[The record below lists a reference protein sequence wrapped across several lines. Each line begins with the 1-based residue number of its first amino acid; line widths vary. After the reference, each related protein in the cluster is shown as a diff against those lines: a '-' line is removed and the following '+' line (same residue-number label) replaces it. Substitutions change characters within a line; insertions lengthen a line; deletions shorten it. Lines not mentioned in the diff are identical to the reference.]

1 MCIIVSLLPEHG
13 HLSQSPS
20 LSYCYRVVGSW
31 IVPPAPPAMGKK
43 KSQQQSASFRF
54 KRAGRRVA
62 SGILLDKTLVYCVS
76 GALRRSALMANDS
89 LRFCLDFCSSGFSV
103 RQRTTG

>member
-1 MCIIVSLLPEHG
+1 MYHRKLVARARPSFAVAFVVVLLQG
-13 HLSQSPS
+13 CRFLD
-20 LSYCYRVVGSW
+20 LATGAACDW
-31 IVPPAPPAMGKK
+31 KK
-43 KSQQQSASFRF
+43 MSQQQLASFHF
-54 KRAGRRVA
+54 KRAGHRVA

-76 GALRRSALMANDS
+76 GALRRLALMANDS